1 MKKFL
6 CTVAFALVA
15 SVGFSNDFSNT
26 NEKKPVKKAKK
37 VEAKSPKLLP
47 VTYKITCPAAQG
59 GATYYLVCDGCSIG
73 NVTAYAQ
80 YLCGGGQ

>member
-26 NEKKPVKKAKK
+26 NEKKPVKKAK
-37 VEAKSPKLLP
+37 VEAKSPKLLA
-47 VTYKITCPAAQG
+47 VRYKVTCPAAQG
-59 GATYYLVCDGCSIG
+59 GTVTYITCDCNIAQATAMAIAWCA
-73 NVTAYAQ
+73 NQ
-80 YLCGGGQ
+80 